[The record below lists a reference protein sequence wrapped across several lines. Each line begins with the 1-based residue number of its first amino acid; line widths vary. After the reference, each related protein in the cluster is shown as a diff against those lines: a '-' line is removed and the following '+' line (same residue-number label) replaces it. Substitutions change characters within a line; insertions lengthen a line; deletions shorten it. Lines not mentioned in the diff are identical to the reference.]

1 MPEFPTPTPFVTDST
16 AVPTMVMNYTQDIAV
31 NAVQA
36 WNLVPPTGVLVLQA
50 IIILAI
56 VFGGVMFIN
65 RQLEHIE

>member
-1 MPEFPTPTPFVTDST
+1 MPEFPTPTPFITDAT
-16 AVPTMVMNYTQDIAV
+16 AVPTMVMNYSQDIAV

-36 WNLVPPTGVLVLQA
+36 WNLVPNTGVLVLQA